1 VYAFFGSGTG
11 LLVLFLRTAAAKKE
25 EKSLPTGSRWFFA
38 QGEWSMVTIPA
49 VCLSCGA
56 LFPSRFASLF
66 GGTNVNLTLRGNAET
81 CPYCGRLAHVADGV
95 FHIAGDILT
104 VVSAPHITREML
116 AALSAAVRKAYQ
128 DKKPPEEVA
137 QEVEKIDPA
146 LGAVIRKNASTP
158 LYWLVLILILAAIKS
173 CSVNITLDANRLIDQ
188 LQGVPPA
195 SVIEPAAPA
204 PAPSPSPAAERPT
217 TI

>member
-1 VYAFFGSGTG
+1 
-11 LLVLFLRTAAAKKE
+11 
-25 EKSLPTGSRWFFA
+25 
-38 QGEWSMVTIPA
+38 MVTIPA

-158 LYWLVLILILAAIKS
+158 LYWLVLILILAAHRS
-173 CSVNITLDANRLIDQ
+173 ATGSAAGFGDRTGRTCARTFAFTCGRAPHDDLALCS
-188 LQGVPPA
+188 PF
-195 SVIEPAAPA
+195 E
-204 PAPSPSPAAERPT
+204 
-217 TI
+217 